1 MSDDYKKAHIEKII
15 NEFKENTKL
24 LVNRYNIQKRQII
37 MQRTYNNKFLI
48 SNLNNSLNEI
58 YKASWNDLQ
67 RKIKIIEQSHSIP
80 SNYITSYSIPSNSIP
95 SNSIIKYNNN
105 DSLVNNNYIGT
116 NIQLNN
122 YIIHDC
128 INYILIF
135 VVYNFISLC
144 YCFFLFFMLFTNIN
158 NTIPKTR
165 ELFVAKYYEE

>member
-80 SNYITSYSIPSNSIP
+80 SN
-95 SNSIIKYNNN
+95 SIIKYNNN

-116 NIQLNN
+116 NIQLNS

-144 YCFFLFFMLFTNIN
+144 YCFFLFFVLFTNIN

>member
-1 MSDDYKKAHIEKII
+1 
-15 NEFKENTKL
+15 
-24 LVNRYNIQKRQII
+24 

-80 SNYITSYSIPSNSIP
+80 SN
-95 SNSIIKYNNN
+95 SIIKHNNN
-105 DSLVNNNYIGT
+105 DSLINNNYIGT
-116 NIQLNN
+116 NIQLNS

-128 INYILIF
+128 INHILIF
-135 VVYNFISLC
+135 FVYNFISLC

>member
-80 SNYITSYSIPSNSIP
+80 SN
-95 SNSIIKYNNN
+95 SIIKYNNN

-116 NIQLNN
+116 NIQLNS

-135 VVYNFISLC
+135 FVYNFISLC